1 MVDSQVQ
8 EFNSLC
14 SYMQQFN
21 PDQFFEAI
29 SDFHLLLFI
38 ATMDMLP
45 MKVPKLLLK
54 IFSFKYVQLKLLH
67 NKKYCDYI

>member
-1 MVDSQVQ
+1 MDFHFNLIVFYFSSPYRMIEGQIQ

-21 PDQFFEAI
+21 PDQFLEAM
-29 SDFHLLLFI
+29 SDFHLLIFI

-45 MKVPKLLLK
+45 MKVM
-54 IFSFKYVQLKLLH
+54 
-67 NKKYCDYI
+67 

>member
-1 MVDSQVQ
+1 MDGQVQ
-8 EFNSLC
+8 EFDSLC

-21 PDQFFEAI
+21 PDQFLEAV

-45 MKVPKLLLK
+45 LKVNKRSIASLVDMLK
-54 IFSFKYVQLKLLH
+54 RFLI
-67 NKKYCDYI
+67 